1 METKLLLPN
10 YYKKIGLVVL
20 VISTALWIYVAL
32 SGNDQLIP
40 ETNFFAVVN
49 GDAVGKSKYFTIDQ
63 LNLTYTLIGS
73 LFITGSLLIAF
84 AREKTEDEYIMKLR
98 LSSFQWAVLVN
109 YLLLLLL
116 FLFVYGLDFITV
128 MIYNM
133 FTTIIL
139 FMVRFNYLL
148 LKNKL
153 ADEK

>member
-10 YYKKIGLVVL
+10 YYKKIGLAVL
-20 VISTALWIYVAL
+20 LFSTTLWIYIAF
-32 SGNDQLIP
+32 SGNDQLVP
-40 ETNFFAVVN
+40 ETSFFAVVN
-49 GDAVGKSKYFTIDQ
+49 GDAVGKSKYFNIDQ
-63 LNLTYTLIGS
+63 LDLTYTLVGS

-128 MIYNM
+128 MVYNM

-139 FMVRFNYLL
+139 FIVRFNYLL

-153 ADEK
+153 ADAK

>member
-20 VISTALWIYVAL
+20 LISTALWIYISL

-49 GDAVGKSKYFTIDQ
+49 ADAAGKSKYFTIDK
-63 LNLTYTLIGS
+63 LNLTYTLIGY

-84 AREKTEDEYIMKLR
+84 AREKTKDEYIMKLR